1 MAKNGSQLFGSV
13 ANGQSGLVKTRK
25 PSSPKAAPEGYSH
38 IAEGPLPTDPQI
50 KKQIGQSIRA
60 IREKAGITQELAA
73 ERADLHP
80 IYYGNVERGR
90 NNISVI
96 SLARIARALKCS
108 VRDIIAGT
116 DL

>member
-1 MAKNGSQLFGSV
+1 M
-13 ANGQSGLVKTRK
+13 GLVQTRPRK
-25 PSSPKAAPEGYSH
+25 VREVSDDYGY
-38 IAEGPLPTDPQI
+38 IAEGPLPSDTQI

-108 VRDIIAGT
+108 VRDIVSGT
-116 DL
+116 EL